1 MALLQGPRGVEFQS
15 GAGAH
20 RAPLFAPPRARPCSG
35 WTSRRAVQIFCEANQ
50 LMELVPGLEFNDFDL
65 FTMSERLV
73 LFGFDVSFVW
83 ITVVLGHMKGIRA
96 AGEPPESDGSGGLIY
111 PESACVANDGCA
123 RLPVP
128 APARAPVLTRRGRA
142 ALASR

>member
-15 GAGAH
+15 GAGALG
-20 RAPLFAPPRARPCSG
+20 PLPRRCARPCSG

-50 LMELVPGLEFNDFDL
+50 LMELVPGLEFNDFEL

-123 RLPVP
+123 PSRCLRQHARPCSP
-128 APARAPVLTRRGRA
+128 ASGRA